1 MNEVQ
6 TKLLLALAK
15 KLGKKK
21 KSKERAI
28 KSLSSAGIMT
38 AKGNLTKEYP
48 NLKRVLSISD

>member
-15 KLGKKK
+15 KLGKKE

-38 AKGNLTKEYP
+38 AKGKLTKEYP
-48 NLKRVLSISD
+48 NLKRFLSISE